1 MAVSKEVFANVASC
15 VAAAGSGGTN
25 GTSAPA
31 AGTSET
37 WTMSTGYISFP
48 AASTTSTPQ
57 TYFYISDPAD
67 TTHEIVQVT
76 SGGGTGTSWTV
87 TRGAAGT
94 VPVAHASGA
103 TWVQTITHA
112 TLQNFKQA
120 PSAVTTAATV
130 PSNSASEIVLAVYQP
145 TSDELTAGATWE
157 AIAFGTFATGTS
169 TTHAMQFALYWGG
182 SGSVNGAYT
191 ATGGAALCKIKTGG
205 NMVAMSAV
213 TAYATG
219 SSFDCNGSVTWL
231 TSTTATANLNLFIS
245 GSTLITANA
254 TAQATN
260 ATTGA
265 ASSAT
270 AVTISGSGPIFLT
283 AAIGSAIGTGQAS
296 TTLTATA
303 PLIYRAA

>member
-31 AGTSET
+31 SGTSET
-37 WTMSTGYISFP
+37 WTMSTGYTSFP
-48 AASTTSTPQ
+48 TASTTSTPQ
-57 TYFYISDPAD
+57 TYFYISDPSD

-94 VPVAHASGA
+94 TPVAHASGA
-103 TWVQTITHA
+103 TWVQTVTHA

-145 TSDELTAGATWE
+145 TPDELVSGATWE
-157 AIAFGTFATGTS
+157 AVAFGTLGTGTA

-182 SGSVNGAYT
+182 SGSVNGTYT
-191 ATGGAALCKIKTGG
+191 TGTPLCKILTSS
-205 NMVAMSAV
+205 NAVAMGAF
-213 TAYATG
+213 TTFATG
-219 SSFDCNGSVTWL
+219 SSFDVNGSVTWL
-231 TSTTATANLNLFIS
+231 SSTTATANMNLFWN
-245 GSTLITANA
+245 NA
-254 TAQATN
+254 TNLTTAQATATATN
-260 ATTGA
+260 ATAGA

-270 AVTISGSGPIFLT
+270 PVTISGSGPIYLT
-283 AAIGSAIGTGQAS
+283 AKIGGASGIAQTG